1 MNNAPPTREV
11 ILNDGASLE
20 DIYPQVYDE
29 LRRLAQY
36 YMRVE
41 RSNHTLQPTAL
52 VHEAYLRL
60 ALQENGQFVTK
71 TQFVSI
77 AAKMMRRILIN
88 HAVHRNRQ
96 KREGTYVQV
105 TLDRAVDVFS
115 EVELNL
121 LDLDQALRKL
131 ARLDDLQARI
141 FELRFF
147 GGLTIEEV
155 AEVVDRSPATV
166 KREWSVAKLFLQ
178 RELGRN

>member
-36 YMRVE
+36 YMRLE
-41 RSNHTLQPTAL
+41 RGNHTLQPTAL

>member
-11 ILNDGASLE
+11 ILNNGARLE

-36 YMRVE
+36 YMRLE
-41 RSNHTLQPTAL
+41 RGNHTLQPTAL

-166 KREWSVAKLFLQ
+166 KREWSVTKLFLQ

>member
-1 MNNAPPTREV
+1 
-11 ILNDGASLE
+11 
-20 DIYPQVYDE
+20 
-29 LRRLAQY
+29 
-36 YMRVE
+36 
-41 RSNHTLQPTAL
+41 
-52 VHEAYLRL
+52 
-60 ALQENGQFVTK
+60 
-71 TQFVSI
+71 
-77 AAKMMRRILIN
+77 
-88 HAVHRNRQ
+88 
-96 KREGTYVQV
+96 V